1 MILLVTKYNLSPRWV
16 QIAIFLIFYFI
27 LIKLHYFDSI
37 SDVAECMKRGLKNK
51 DHIPARA
58 LPFSEKPP
66 EMTNSDYMLNG
77 AFIGSDPDE
86 VKRIRHLYQQS
97 YQQPLTRVREV
108 VQAHDEILAPLVAEA
123 KARKVAPAS
132 ILSEMLP
139 TKAEALSVSPDL
151 SNYVTRDSFQTL
163 QAEVERQTKL
173 LAPLEMPSAPIA
185 EVVPFDDFS
194 SKEKISSIVQQSI
207 TQEGIRLQSTFLNRL
222 ENLDEA
228 YKNEQTI
235 LKNKL
240 ESLENKIISVSKNN
254 DDMLRTFKDLKE
266 TRNFREVQQ
275 IINNNIT
282 FEQPGRESGS
292 SVADMPKPV
301 ESKLCGDC
309 CANATCTWNLGSL
322 FKGCC

>member
-1 MILLVTKYNLSPRWV
+1 MLLLITKYNLSPKWV
-16 QIAIFLIFYFI
+16 QILIFLIFYFI

-37 SDVAECMKRGLKNK
+37 SDVAECTKRGLKNK
-51 DHIPARA
+51 DYIPARV

-77 AFIGSDPDE
+77 AYIGSVPDE
-86 VKRIRHLYQQS
+86 VEHIHKMYQKT
-97 YQQPLTRVREV
+97 YEQPLTRVRNV
-108 VQAHDEILAPLVAEA
+108 VTLHDEILAPLVAEA
-123 KARKVAPAS
+123 KTRNTHPAS

-139 TKAEALSVSPDL
+139 SKAEALSVSPDL

-163 QAEVERQTKL
+163 QTEVERQAKL
-173 LAPLEMPSAPIA
+173 LAPLEMPSAPVA
-185 EVVPFDDFS
+185 EIVPFDDFS

-207 TQEGIRLQSTFLNRL
+207 TQEGIRLQGTFLNQL

-240 ESLENKIISVSKNN
+240 DLLENRINSLSQNN

-266 TRNFREVQQ
+266 TRNFSEVQQ

-282 FEQPGRESGS
+282 FEQPGRESD
-292 SVADMPKPV
+292 VASADVPQPAD
-301 ESKLCGDC
+301 SKCLPNGC
-309 CANATCTWNLGSL
+309 CPNSTFSLGSL